1 MSSGKSFDPILSRT
15 KDEMR
20 CEDFRK
26 SQVYAL
32 EEDLLGPRR
41 KEIGG
46 VSGAERISNQDFWN
60 DGQPDSLEDAAP
72 PQYDA
77 ANSVQSLEG
86 GRTGLAISGGG
97 VRSAT
102 FALGLLQS
110 LARENLLKHFDYLST
125 VSGGGYIGASLTWLL
140 SDKFREKEGEH
151 YGLDREDFPYG
162 TAEPRDRS
170 DSRHWKGML
179 RYLREHAEY
188 LAPNKDISILSGL
201 AVVVRGIFLNL
212 LVWVPLFTLLFLISQ
227 HGWQVDGWKDLL
239 SLVADLD
246 ARENGPPRIRELLEP
261 GYLNLHEILV
271 MAGILLLLS
280 FAVLSIA
287 FSLASAAGGE
297 GAFVR
302 FSYRS
307 RRWFEVK
314 GKYFLPCGLLL
325 IGVGGLP
332 YAAAFFFGSIGSFGS
347 AGAGTML
354 TGIATGLAAARK
366 SENPI
371 VQDILLPAIAV
382 LLLVGGLIL
391 TCGLA
396 IVVREGGSFE
406 QPGDFVFA
414 CFVVLALLTGYVV
427 NTNYISVHRFYRDR
441 LMEAFMPMQSAISG
455 NQVRPASGANEAQLR
470 DICPKGSL
478 SNYHLVNTNLILV
491 DSDDSLFRR
500 RGGDNFVMSRIYC
513 GGDAGG
519 FHPTEDFSGGDM
531 TLATAMTISG
541 AAAHPNSGW
550 AGTGQT
556 RNRAV
561 SWLMN
566 LLNIRLGY
574 TVRNVACSTLAPL
587 AGKPNHFDNMKVE
600 LSPSAFD
607 RHGKWFQLTDGGH
620 FENLAIYELVRR
632 RCKLILISDAG
643 ADPEFGFGDVQNTV
657 RRVSQDFGVEINFG
671 RPFWSREAYEEQT
684 GSAAATRDDDG
695 YGHWRN
701 RLSSLVP
708 KHPTGFPVKAK
719 RADHG
724 YIIGTVTYPEI
735 EDGAGEETGILI
747 YVKATMIDGLSLE
760 TRGYKADHPAFPHE
774 STADQFFDPAQF
786 EAYRELGNAIG
797 ADMIEGARLKDLLGM
812 AWGSADGDTDLPVPP
827 PADPV

>member
-1 MSSGKSFDPILSRT
+1 MTSEKSFDPILSRT

-20 CEDFRK
+20 GENFRNNAI
-26 SQVYAL
+26 YAQ
-32 EEDLLGPRR
+32 ESALLDARR
-41 KEIGG
+41 KDVGD
-46 VSGAERISNQDFWN
+46 VSGAEKFSRQDFWSEE
-60 DGQPDSLEDAAP
+60 QPDYPGEAAP
-72 PQYDA
+72 PHYDA
-77 ANSVQSLEG
+77 ATSIQDLEG
-86 GRTGLAISGGG
+86 SRTGLAISGGG

-140 SDKFREKEGEH
+140 SEKFREKGGEQ
-151 YGLDREDFPYG
+151 YGLDRHNFPYG
-162 TAEPRDRS
+162 TAEPKDRS
-170 DSRHWKGML
+170 DPRHWKGML

-212 LVWVPLFTLLFLISQ
+212 LVWVPLFTLLFVILQ
-227 HGWQVDGWKDLL
+227 LGWRVDGWTDLL
-239 SLVADLD
+239 SLVMNLTAH
-246 ARENGPPRIRELLEP
+246 ESGPPRIRELLEP

-271 MAGILLLLS
+271 MAGAFLLLVFSL
-280 FAVLSIA
+280 LSIA
-287 FSLASAAGGE
+287 FSLASAVGGE

-307 RRWFEVK
+307 RRWFEVT
-314 GKYFLPCGLLL
+314 GKYFLPCGLFF
-325 IGVGGLP
+325 IGVGVLP

-354 TGIATGLAAARK
+354 TGIGTGLAAARK

-382 LLLVGGLIL
+382 LLLVGSLIL
-391 TCGLA
+391 TCGIA
-396 IVVREGGSFE
+396 IVIREGGNLE
-406 QPGDFVFA
+406 QPGDIVFA
-414 CFVVLALLTGYVV
+414 CFVLLALLTGYVV
-427 NTNYISVHRFYRDR
+427 NTNYISIHRFYRDR
-441 LMEAFMPMQSAISG
+441 LMEAFMPMQSAIDG
-455 NQVRPASGANEAQLR
+455 NQVRPAPGANEAQLR
-470 DICPKGSL
+470 DLCDPGSL

-491 DSDDSLFRR
+491 DSDDALFRR

-519 FHPTEDFSGGDM
+519 FHPTGNFSGGDM

-556 RNRAV
+556 RKRAV

-574 TVRNVACSTLAPL
+574 TVRNAACNTLAPL
-587 AGKPNHFDNMKVE
+587 AGKPNHFDNMMVE

-607 RHGKWFQLTDGGH
+607 SQGKWFQLSDGGH

-643 ADPEFGFGDVQNTV
+643 ADPAFGFGDVQNTV
-657 RRVSQDFGVEINFG
+657 RKISQDFGVEVDFG
-671 RPFWSREAYEEQT
+671 RPFWSREAYDAQT
-684 GSAAATRDDDG
+684 GKAAPSEQDDG
-695 YGHWRN
+695 YDHWRN

-708 KHPTGFPVKAK
+708 QRPTGFPVEAW

-724 YIIGTVTYPEI
+724 YIIGTVTYPEA
-735 EDGAGEETGILI
+735 EAGAGEETGIII

-760 TRGYKADHPAFPHE
+760 TRGYKADHPTFPHE
-774 STADQFFDPAQF
+774 PTSDQFFDPAQF

-797 ADMIEGARLKDLLGM
+797 KDMIKGTRLRDLLGV
-812 AWGSADGDTDLPVPP
+812 AWGSADGGT
-827 PADPV
+827 